1 MKRVQLVLA
10 FEIKV
15 NIELSF
21 QTVVIAHHRFIFL
34 TSTELT
40 VSRGQIIADIQIEI
54 FEMVYIILLYLLL
67 PDL

>member
-1 MKRVQLVLA
+1 MQLVLA

-40 VSRGQIIADIQIEI
+40 VSRGQIIIADIQIEI

>member
-1 MKRVQLVLA
+1 MQLVLA

-21 QTVVIAHHRFIFL
+21 QTVVIPHYRFIFL
-34 TSTELT
+34 TLTELT

-54 FEMVYIILLYLLL
+54 FEMVGQVDESCI
-67 PDL
+67 